1 MSVTVI
7 PVAAAV
13 VRQGDRFLLA
23 QRMPGKQFAN
33 QWEFPGGKL
42 EGDETPQQALEREL
56 QEELGIRTRAGNV
69 LHVCRNLQYMVLFYE
84 AELVQGELRC
94 MEAQDA
100 RFVTLEEARRLD
112 MTPSDREAMECMHLC
127 GRL

>member
-23 QRMPGKQFAN
+23 QRMPDKQFAN

-42 EGDETPQQALEREL
+42 EAGETPQQALEREL
-56 QEELGIRTRAGNV
+56 FEELGVHARAGNV
-69 LHVCRNLQYMVLFYE
+69 LHVSQNGQFMVLFYE
-84 AELVQGELRC
+84 AELLENTIRFIEV
-94 MEAQDA
+94 QDA
-100 RFVTLEEARRLD
+100 RFVTADEARMLE
-112 MTPSDREAMECMHLC
+112 MPAGDREAMENMIRI